1 MPVKIRLA
9 RRGRSKRPYYHIIVA
24 DSRSPRDGKYIE
36 KLGIYD
42 PLTVPATIDIQQDR
56 ALYWLTQGAQPTDT
70 ARAILSY
77 TGVLYKKHLQR
88 GVSKGALTQEQADAM
103 FMDWWDAKRKKVE
116 DHKNK
121 VQEEKDQVASDKK
134 AAESKIR
141 AEKSASQQAALAPE
155 GAASNA
161 GDAAAATAEPTGDAI
176 GDALSTAQ
184 ADNEALLGINK
195 DAPAEE
201 AKVEEAAAEAPA
213 EEPKVEETEAPA
225 AAVEETPAPVEEA
238 KEEVA
243 AAAPAEEAKEET
255 PAAAPVEAPAAAE
268 ADDLKKIEGVG
279 PKLAEVLNA
288 GGIQTFSQ
296 LAAKSADE
304 VKTILESAEGNYAMH
319 DPTTWPKQAQLAAD
333 GKWDELTALQD
344 ELDGGKETT

>member
-9 RRGRSKRPYYHIIVA
+9 RRGRSKRPFYHIIVA

-88 GVSKGALTQEQADAM
+88 GVTKGALTQEQADAK

-116 DHKNK
+116 DHKNR
-121 VQEEKDQVASDKK
+121 VQEEKNQLAGDRK

-141 AEKSASQQAALAPE
+141 AEKSASQQAALAPD
-155 GAASNA
+155 GAGNEAA
-161 GDAAAATAEPTGDAI
+161 GAGVTAEPTGDAI

-201 AKVEEAAAEAPA
+201 KAADAPVEKAEESAPAPAAEETPAAEPEAKEETKEEAPVEEVKEEA
-213 EEPKVEETEAPA
+213 A
-225 AAVEETPAPVEEA
+225 AAVEEVKEVAPPIVEE
-238 KEEVA
+238 K
-243 AAAPAEEAKEET
+243 PAT
-255 PAAAPVEAPAAAE
+255 
-268 ADDLKKIEGVG
+268 DDLKKIEGVG
-279 PKLAEVLNA
+279 PKLAEVLNT
-288 GGIQTFSQ
+288 GGINTFAD
-296 LAAKSADE
+296 LAAKSPEE
-304 VKTILESAEGNYAMH
+304 VKTVLENAEGNFAMH

-333 GKWDELTALQD
+333 GKWDELKALQD

>member
-9 RRGRSKRPYYHIIVA
+9 RRGRSKRPFYHIIVA

-88 GVSKGALTQEQADAM
+88 GVTKGALTQEQADAK
-103 FMDWWDAKRKKVE
+103 FTDWWDAKRKKVE
-116 DHKNK
+116 DHKDRVK
-121 VQEEKDQVASDKK
+121 AEKDQIASDRK

-141 AEKSASQQAALAPE
+141 AEKAASQQAALAPE
-155 GAASNA
+155 GASSEGA
-161 GDAAAATAEPTGDAI
+161 GLTAEPTGDAI
-176 GDALSTAQ
+176 ADALNTAQ
-184 ADNEALLGINK
+184 TDNEALLGISK

-201 AKVEEAAAEAPA
+201 KAAEAPA
-213 EEPKVEETEAPA
+213 EKAEESAPA
-225 AAVEETPAPVEEA
+225 AEESAPAEPEA
-238 KEEVA
+238 KEEVKEE
-243 AAAPAEEAKEET
+243 APAVAEEAKEE
-255 PAAAPVEAPAAAE
+255 APAAEEVKEEVKEVAPPVVAE
-268 ADDLKKIEGVG
+268 KPAADDLKKIEGVG
-279 PKLAEVLNA
+279 PKLAEVLNG
-288 GGIQTFSQ
+288 GGIHTFAD

-304 VKTILESAEGNYAMH
+304 VKAVLENAEGNFAMH
-319 DPTTWPKQAQLAAD
+319 DPTTWSKQAKLAAD
-333 GKWDELTALQD
+333 GKWDDLKALQD
-344 ELDGGKETT
+344 ELDGGKETA

>member
-121 VQEEKDQVASDKK
+121 VQEEKDQVASDRK

-141 AEKSASQQAALAPE
+141 AEKSASQQAALASE

-161 GDAAAATAEPTGDAI
+161 GDAAGVTAEPTGDAI
-176 GDALSTAQ
+176 GDALNTAQ

-213 EEPKVEETEAPA
+213 EEAKVEETETEAPT
-225 AAVEETPAPVEEA
+225 AAVEETPAPVEEV
-238 KEEVA
+238 KDEVA

-255 PAAAPVEAPAAAE
+255 PAAPVEAPPAE

-279 PKLAEVLNA
+279 PKLAEVLNG

-304 VKTILESAEGNYAMH
+304 VKAILEAAEGNFAMH

-344 ELDGGKETT
+344 ELDGGKETA

>member
-9 RRGRSKRPYYHIIVA
+9 RRGRSKRPFYHIVVA

-56 ALYWLTQGAQPTDT
+56 ALHWLTQGAQPTDT
-70 ARAILSY
+70 AKAILSY

-88 GVSKGALTQEQADAM
+88 GVSKGALSQEQADAK

-121 VQEEKDQVASDKK
+121 VQAEKEQMAGDRK

-141 AEKSASQQAALAPE
+141 AEKSASMQAALAPE
-155 GAASNA
+155 GASAEAS
-161 GDAAAATAEPTGDAI
+161 GGGATAEPTGDAI

-184 ADNEALLGINK
+184 ADNEALLGISK

-201 AKVEEAAAEAPA
+201 KKVEEPVAETPKAEEAAAAVAEELKVEEA
-213 EEPKVEETEAPA
+213 
-225 AAVEETPAPVEEA
+225 PAPVEEV
-238 KEEVA
+238 KE
-243 AAAPAEEAKEET
+243 
-255 PAAAPVEAPAAAE
+255 EAPAPAVE
-268 ADDLKKIEGVG
+268 PDDLKKIEGVG
-279 PKLAEVLNA
+279 PKLAEVLNG
-288 GGIQTFSQ
+288 GGIHTFTD
-296 LAAKSADE
+296 LAGKSPEE
-304 VKTILESAEGNYAMH
+304 VKTVLENAEGNFAMH
-319 DPTTWPKQAQLAAD
+319 DPTTWPKQAKLAAD
-333 GKWDELTALQD
+333 GKWDELKVLQD
-344 ELDGGKETT
+344 ELDGGKETA